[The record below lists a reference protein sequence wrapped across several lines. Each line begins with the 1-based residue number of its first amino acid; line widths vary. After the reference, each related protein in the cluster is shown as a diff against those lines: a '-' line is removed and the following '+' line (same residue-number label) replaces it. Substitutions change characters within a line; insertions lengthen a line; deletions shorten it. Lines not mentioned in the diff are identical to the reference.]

1 MSTTMTE
8 HTSSVAVALA
18 TDAEAAAIEEGPEQT
33 SAMEHIWCVLL
44 ENKLGALDSFGARC

>member
-33 SAMEHIWCVLL
+33 SAM
-44 ENKLGALDSFGARC
+44 GAYMVRLAGK